1 MNLKYKFLITTV
13 VLVVISITVASAVSY
28 FITKNR
34 MMEAIRG
41 QIVQT
46 VNATETH
53 LHYWIERTQSDIAG
67 WSSQKVYQIA
77 LKDNYIGISARN
89 SANAQLKIIKNNFEF
104 YENIN
109 IINLKGA
116 IIASAVPEAIG
127 KENLAD
133 REFFQQAMAGE
144 DYISDVITYQ
154 VTGKPVF
161 IIATPIKQKNTV
173 IGVFNSVIKMDYFN
187 RKFIDVVKVGQKGYA
202 YLYNQKGLILAHSI
216 EPAILKKDSAHFES
230 ERKEMMTAKEGLISY
245 SSDGVKKIV
254 AFKRS
259 QFAPWAIGVEADTG
273 EIMAPLKEIGY
284 ASFIAGFVAII
295 FLTFSMLYM
304 TNNLLINPIL
314 KIVYRLKNMAE
325 GEGDLTT
332 LLEIRNNDEIG
343 ELGRQFNIFIAKLK
357 KIIQEIAANTEIVK
371 TSAAD
376 LTDLSNAMVASSN
389 LTAVQTGNLA
399 EGLAETNA
407 NINSMASSA
416 EQMSTNAQNVSS
428 VTEQISQNIA
438 ALAKAVE
445 KMNESMQ
452 AIGQNS
458 EAASAIASEAMTMAA
473 KSTAKM
479 DSLGKA
485 ATEIG
490 KVTKMIKRIAEQTDL
505 LALNATIE
513 AASAGDAGKGFAVVA
528 NEIKILANQS
538 AQAAEDIRQRIEG
551 VQSESAQAL
560 DVIQEVSEIIRKI
573 NSTIAINTAAVT
585 QQSETTTLT
594 AANMAQLNNGV
605 SSIAASISEVAEG
618 VKDISMHT
626 GETAIRVNSGTDSI
640 HELNRVATDTS
651 QGVRRVNSAA
661 QELAQVADVLRQN
674 VNRFKVNNSDVTVH
688 SPPQLE

>member
-1 MNLKYKFLITTV
+1 M
-13 VLVVISITVASAVSY
+13 S
-28 FITKNR
+28 
-34 MMEAIRG
+34 
-41 QIVQT
+41 
-46 VNATETH
+46 H
-53 LHYWIERTQSDIAG
+53 
-67 WSSQKVYQIA
+67 
-77 LKDNYIGISARN
+77 
-89 SANAQLKIIKNNFEF
+89 
-104 YENIN
+104 
-109 IINLKGA
+109 
-116 IIASAVPEAIG
+116 
-127 KENLAD
+127 
-133 REFFQQAMAGE
+133 
-144 DYISDVITYQ
+144 
-154 VTGKPVF
+154 
-161 IIATPIKQKNTV
+161 
-173 IGVFNSVIKMDYFN
+173 FN

-202 YLYNQKGLILAHSI
+202 YLYDQKSLILSHSA
-216 EPAILKKDSAHFES
+216 EPDILKKDLVHLES
-230 ERKEMMTAKEGLISY
+230 KRKKMITDKDGLISY

-254 AFKRS
+254 AFKKC

-273 EIMAPLKEIGY
+273 EIIAPLKEIGY
-284 ASFIAGFVAII
+284 TSFISGFVAIV

-332 LLEIRNNDEIG
+332 LLEIRSNDEIG

-357 KIIQEIAANTEIVK
+357 KIIKEIAANAEIVK
-371 TSAAD
+371 TSAVD
-376 LTDLSNAMVASSN
+376 LSDLSNAMVASSN
-389 LTAVQTGNLA
+389 QTTVQTGNLA
-399 EGLAETNA
+399 EGLAETNT

-416 EQMSTNAQNVSS
+416 EQMSTNAHNVSS

-438 ALAKAVE
+438 TIAKAVE
-445 KMNESMQ
+445 EMNESMQ

-458 EAASAIASEAMTMAA
+458 ETASAIASEAMTMAA

-479 DSLGKA
+479 GSLGKA

-490 KVTKMIKRIAEQTDL
+490 KVTKMIKDIAEKTNL

-551 VQSESAQAL
+551 IQSESAQAL

-573 NSTIAINTAAVT
+573 NATIAINTAAVT

-626 GETAIRVNSGTDSI
+626 GETALRVNSGTDSI
-640 HELNRVATDTS
+640 HELNRVATDAS

-661 QELAQVADVLRQN
+661 QELALVADVLRQN
-674 VNRFKVNNSDVTVH
+674 VNRFKVNNSDD
-688 SPPQLE
+688 

>member
-1 MNLKYKFLITTV
+1 LNLRYKFLIPTV
-13 VLVVISITVASAVSY
+13 LLVVISITVASAVSY

-34 MMEAIRG
+34 MMEAIKK

-46 VNATETH
+46 VDATDAH
-53 LHYWIERTQSDIAG
+53 LNHWIERTQSDIAG
-67 WSSQKVYQIA
+67 WASQRVYQLA
-77 LKDNYIGISARN
+77 LRDSYIGIAARTP
-89 SANAQLKIIKNNFEF
+89 ANTQLKEKTKNYKF

-109 IINLKGA
+109 IINPKGE
-116 IIASAVPEAIG
+116 IIASSDPEAIG
-127 KENLAD
+127 KEKLTD
-133 REFFQQAMAGE
+133 SRFFEQAMSGKV
-144 DYISDVITYQ
+144 YISDVTTYQ
-154 VTGKPVF
+154 ATGKPVF
-161 IIATPIKQKNTV
+161 IIASPIKYKNTV
-173 IGVFNSVIKMDYFN
+173 IGVLNAVIKMSHFN

-202 YLYNQKGLILAHSI
+202 YLYDQKGLILSHSA
-216 EPAILKKDSAHFES
+216 EPVILKKDLAHLES
-230 ERKEMMTAKEGLISY
+230 KRKKMITDRDGLISY

-254 AFKRS
+254 AFKQC

-273 EIMAPLKEIGY
+273 EIIAPLKEIGY
-284 ASFIAGFVAII
+284 ASFIAGFVAIV

-332 LLEIRNNDEIG
+332 LLEIRSNDEIG

-357 KIIQEIAANTEIVK
+357 KIIKEIAANTEIVK

-389 LTAVQTGNLA
+389 LTADQTGNLA

-445 KMNESMQ
+445 EMNESMQ

-458 EAASAIASEAMTMAA
+458 ETASAIASEAMTMAA
-473 KSTAKM
+473 KSTATM
-479 DSLGKA
+479 GSLGKA

-490 KVTKMIKRIAEQTDL
+490 KVTKMIKGIAEQTNL

-560 DVIQEVSEIIRKI
+560 GVIQEVSEIIRKI

-585 QQSETTTLT
+585 QQSETTNLT
-594 AANMAQLNNGV
+594 AANMAQLSNGV

-618 VKDISMHT
+618 VRYISKHT

-640 HELNRVATDTS
+640 HELNRGATDTNE
-651 QGVRRVNSAA
+651 GVRRVNSAA

-674 VNRFKVNNSDVTVH
+674 VNRFKVSNSDD
-688 SPPQLE
+688 SFNDNKG